1 MIPRL
6 DVAVDRRRRAR
17 PVWRAALCGQHT
29 VLEPVTKRLRATIP
43 YTGGAADLRAQ
54 GDVARQV
61 ARPHRF
67 ARLGIHRILR
77 RLRLAV
83 RTAQTEGFGPAKAA
97 LRVPRCRLPYD
108 LEQILR

>member
-6 DVAVDRRRRAR
+6 DVAVERRRRAR

-29 VLEPVTKRLRATIP
+29 ALEPVTERLRRH
-43 YTGGAADLRAQ
+43 YTDTARTDLRPQ
-54 GDVARQV
+54 GNVARQV

-67 ARLGIHRILR
+67 ARLGTHRLQR

-83 RTAQTEGFGPAKAA
+83 RTAQTEGFGPAEAA
-97 LRVPRCRLPYD
+97 LRIPR
-108 LEQILR
+108 

>member
-17 PVWRAALCGQHT
+17 PVWRAAL
-29 VLEPVTKRLRATIP
+29 VRNMLAA
-43 YTGGAADLRAQ
+43 GAEFRAQ
-54 GDVARQV
+54 GNAARKV
-61 ARPHRF
+61 TRPHRF
-67 ARLGIHRILR
+67 ARLGTHRLQR

-83 RTAQTEGFGPAKAA
+83 RTPQTEGFGPAKAA